1 MHILDDYIV
10 LKRENLETVST
21 VKSKDWL
28 FKKNLF
34 SFIIAGCILVTAVS
48 LSLLTV
54 YEIKHFRHI
63 QFLEK
68 MHEYEVNVH
77 LAANDSLQS
86 ELDETVRA
94 NTLADKCYE
103 SVVEKCPP
111 ITHDRLWEFILECDP
126 WYPDIIMT
134 QAVQES
140 GCGKSAVGRRCCN
153 LFGMKKPSSR
163 SWRCDSNRH
172 NKKEQYAEYENWKL
186 SVIDRILWE
195 KWMFRNHKGK
205 PDLDKYLEAISKVYN
220 TETPG
225 YAETIYKNASKYR
238 KMIE

>member
-1 MHILDDYIV
+1 MHILDEYII
-10 LKRENLETVST
+10 LRRDNLETVST
-21 VKSKDWL
+21 VKGKDWL
-28 FKKNLF
+28 FKKSLF
-34 SFIIAGCILVTAVS
+34 NFIIAGCIIVTAIS
-48 LSLLTV
+48 LSLLV
-54 YEIKHFRHI
+54 GYEIKHFRHI

-68 MHEYEVNVH
+68 MHEYEVNIH

-86 ELDETVRA
+86 ELDETIRA

-103 SVVEKCPP
+103 SVVEHCSP

-140 GCGKSAVGRRCCN
+140 GCGKSVVGRRCNN

-195 KWMFRNHKGK
+195 KWVFRNHRGK
-205 PDLDKYLEAISKVYN
+205 PSLEEYLSAIGKVYN

-225 YAETIYKNASKYR
+225 YAEMVYKNAGKYR